1 MPATHTETHSSHA
14 SRVALLA
21 IFGLLAGAILLG
33 SLSAR
38 AQAETAVTVGPAEVS
53 TALFVAGDIAR
64 LSKVPGGTEELV
76 LEKALQQLYADE
88 PALAPTTAEGYIV
101 EMKILL
107 AAASAPS
114 QASLELMA
122 GNQRILA
129 IIAALERP
137 YGSPAVELSSAAKLA
152 VTHLAAVALSGS
164 SDIFASTESPK
175 YFEPQAD
182 ARTNLTYTT
191 FAPATVLRATRELA
205 AVNRPFGEARD
216 ALWKT
221 ASEESV
227 FSEWEA
233 LLSES
238 KQVLDTEALKQL
250 REAIEAGH
258 GSITEEPEQLTALFT
273 QGQQRT
279 QEQACEH
286 AGGPGEEAIGGESI
300 KGILPLKC
308 SGGALYEAAHA
319 RSCGDKEECEAK
331 LVNVQTQAQ
340 KQARMIAEERAAMI
354 AAAELLRPSDNTA
367 AALQQATAQ
376 AQAQITEDETAYAS
390 YEAEQAQKQAIAN
403 GVKSGAL
410 GASAAL
416 AIGTGDYAEGISGLI
431 GVAFELYEHTE
442 EGLQKPP
449 PGPQEITLKDLADV
463 STQLAGFQQ
472 YTQEAF
478 HALNTQLAELTSQL
492 ARENYELKE
501 ELGSLGE
508 KLEKEQGTIFALQ
521 DQVKEL
527 FAAQTKA
534 DLQTTIEDSVG
545 WLKRTGEPLSGP
557 KIQESLVALK
567 KYATEIA
574 NGALVNNSETQ
585 PYTFEGAGRQLT
597 SKTTGEPTELSE
609 DITYLGRFPAEQGW
623 VTGASPA
630 SLPNTTFWAE
640 SARAYAQ
647 LLLENASHATMP
659 DVAGLKALEKEGLT
673 LENAQ
678 GAWSEASGGVK
689 TGNAILDK
697 ALGHFEQ
704 QADGPE
710 GVDGTSSVEELLN
723 EAAGKYTIHNLVTG
737 SPSSPSNPTNVNLW
751 GGAQQSFAPD
761 EVAAAEYPAL
771 KWEECAGSA
780 GSNEKQEMP
789 EGFLAN
795 LPAVLVNAVRLGV
808 VGAPGSSDPL
818 TLSACRT
825 ISKTNSVVSSEEQRG
840 RETCGEGLTEE
851 TCKEVYEYEARLEHE
866 AEVVSETLTL
876 KEGGNVLASPSIG
889 ECRQT
894 ALFWTGFDHVYSED
908 PTDSEFDDVHT
919 PYQELVDTGFSGR
932 HVGSVTGITANGDE
946 QNHFPNPTAFEGGV
960 CPHLPASSEG
970 VGIEYAEYNSAAKPL
985 GSAEPTLLEDVNA
998 KLRELQEGAY
1008 GEGLEMLKN
1017 PPKGDPAASLAGA
1030 RALVQSYVKL
1040 GFPQA
1045 VASDPTLQSDIEGI
1059 GAQLLDPEPGSPR
1072 PLPEQLTSLIG
1083 SWIKRVQG
1091 SGESEPEPLIEKDLI
1106 GEVAQR
1112 SSKWAEEI
1120 TEQLKPYVEGKV
1132 EGFKQ
1137 GGTEAVGESSPL
1149 VESTLD
1155 RLQLT
1160 RDVLAESR
1168 APSAETLAPSSTIGT
1183 TEATVRGEVDPNG
1196 GVVESCVFEYGASAF
1211 YGHSVECAAIPGDSE
1226 KAVVVSAKIT
1236 NWTPEGSFHERV
1248 VLKTWGGTTYGE
1260 DVKVQLAQSAQAPA
1274 GLVMASTGTAEATIG
1289 SFKAEALPP
1298 NVELP
1303 SGATQI
1309 VGSLRFTVNVTPGGS
1324 ARVKI
1329 ELPAG
1334 SAPTMLYKL
1343 VHVAG
1348 GGEEYKEVP
1357 SSLYTITGNVI
1368 ELTLVDGGPD
1378 DEDGEV
1384 NGVIVNPLV
1393 PVLATQQQAPPP
1405 PVTPPAVPVTPPTAT
1420 FTSPTALVTP
1430 PAAPVTPPTATI
1442 TAPTKGGPFTVG
1454 ANVTTKFDCA
1464 EGAGGPGIASCV
1476 DSNGAS
1482 GGAGKLDTAKPGS
1495 YTYTVTAK
1503 SRDGES
1509 SRDSFQY
1516 TVVAPRECVSH
1527 REVAVHVGYHVTLP
1541 PGTTIQSSM
1550 ILLRGRVVAKL
1561 SGPAEVAVVSFA
1573 GRHKGPYQVT
1583 LVAKLSN
1590 GKTRKVTLV
1599 FHTCTVAPK
1608 RHR

>member
-258 GSITEEPEQLTALFT
+258 GSITEEPEHLTALFT

-508 KLEKEQGTIFALQ
+508 KLEERAGHDLCPAGSGQGTLCRPDESRSSDHDRRQRRLAEAHRRTA
-521 DQVKEL
+521 VR
-527 FAAQTKA
+527 A
-534 DLQTTIEDSVG
+534 EDPG
-545 WLKRTGEPLSGP
+545 IPGCPE
-557 KIQESLVALK
+557 KIRDRNRQR
-567 KYATEIA
+567 
-574 NGALVNNSETQ
+574 
-585 PYTFEGAGRQLT
+585 GAGQQL
-597 SKTTGEPTELSE
+597 
-609 DITYLGRFPAEQGW
+609 
-623 VTGASPA
+623 
-630 SLPNTTFWAE
+630 
-640 SARAYAQ
+640 
-647 LLLENASHATMP
+647 
-659 DVAGLKALEKEGLT
+659 
-673 LENAQ
+673 
-678 GAWSEASGGVK
+678 
-689 TGNAILDK
+689 GN
-697 ALGHFEQ
+697 
-704 QADGPE
+704 
-710 GVDGTSSVEELLN
+710 
-723 EAAGKYTIHNLVTG
+723 
-737 SPSSPSNPTNVNLW
+737 
-751 GGAQQSFAPD
+751 
-761 EVAAAEYPAL
+761 PAL
-771 KWEECAGSA
+771 HLRRRR
-780 GSNEKQEMP
+780 P
-789 EGFLAN
+789 
-795 LPAVLVNAVRLGV
+795 PV
-808 VGAPGSSDPL
+808 
-818 TLSACRT
+818 
-825 ISKTNSVVSSEEQRG
+825 
-840 RETCGEGLTEE
+840 
-851 TCKEVYEYEARLEHE
+851 
-866 AEVVSETLTL
+866 
-876 KEGGNVLASPSIG
+876 
-889 ECRQT
+889 
-894 ALFWTGFDHVYSED
+894 
-908 PTDSEFDDVHT
+908 
-919 PYQELVDTGFSGR
+919 
-932 HVGSVTGITANGDE
+932 DE
-946 QNHFPNPTAFEGGV
+946 QNDRRTHGTQRRH
-960 CPHLPASSEG
+960 HLPRALSSRTG
-970 VGIEYAEYNSAAKPL
+970 LGDGRLTGIAPKHHIL
-985 GSAEPTLLEDVNA
+985 GRKRAR
-998 KLRELQEGAY
+998 LR
-1008 GEGLEMLKN
+1008 
-1017 PPKGDPAASLAGA
+1017 PAAA
-1030 RALVQSYVKL
+1030 RKR
-1040 GFPQA
+1040 
-1045 VASDPTLQSDIEGI
+1045 
-1059 GAQLLDPEPGSPR
+1059 EP
-1072 PLPEQLTSLIG
+1072 
-1083 SWIKRVQG
+1083 
-1091 SGESEPEPLIEKDLI
+1091 
-1106 GEVAQR
+1106 
-1112 SSKWAEEI
+1112 
-1120 TEQLKPYVEGKV
+1120 
-1132 EGFKQ
+1132 
-1137 GGTEAVGESSPL
+1137 
-1149 VESTLD
+1149 
-1155 RLQLT
+1155 
-1160 RDVLAESR
+1160 RDHA
-1168 APSAETLAPSSTIGT
+1168 
-1183 TEATVRGEVDPNG
+1183 
-1196 GVVESCVFEYGASAF
+1196 
-1211 YGHSVECAAIPGDSE
+1211 
-1226 KAVVVSAKIT
+1226 
-1236 NWTPEGSFHERV
+1236 
-1248 VLKTWGGTTYGE
+1248 
-1260 DVKVQLAQSAQAPA
+1260 
-1274 GLVMASTGTAEATIG
+1274 
-1289 SFKAEALPP
+1289 
-1298 NVELP
+1298 
-1303 SGATQI
+1303 
-1309 VGSLRFTVNVTPGGS
+1309 
-1324 ARVKI
+1324 
-1329 ELPAG
+1329 
-1334 SAPTMLYKL
+1334 
-1343 VHVAG
+1343 
-1348 GGEEYKEVP
+1348 
-1357 SSLYTITGNVI
+1357 
-1368 ELTLVDGGPD
+1368 
-1378 DEDGEV
+1378 
-1384 NGVIVNPLV
+1384 
-1393 PVLATQQQAPPP
+1393 
-1405 PVTPPAVPVTPPTAT
+1405 
-1420 FTSPTALVTP
+1420 
-1430 PAAPVTPPTATI
+1430 
-1442 TAPTKGGPFTVG
+1442 
-1454 ANVTTKFDCA
+1454 
-1464 EGAGGPGIASCV
+1464 
-1476 DSNGAS
+1476 
-1482 GGAGKLDTAKPGS
+1482 
-1495 YTYTVTAK
+1495 
-1503 SRDGES
+1503 
-1509 SRDSFQY
+1509 
-1516 TVVAPRECVSH
+1516 
-1527 REVAVHVGYHVTLP
+1527 
-1541 PGTTIQSSM
+1541 
-1550 ILLRGRVVAKL
+1550 
-1561 SGPAEVAVVSFA
+1561 
-1573 GRHKGPYQVT
+1573 
-1583 LVAKLSN
+1583 
-1590 GKTRKVTLV
+1590 
-1599 FHTCTVAPK
+1599 
-1608 RHR
+1608 